1 MKKRFQR
8 RIMEP
13 GKFDEHTITTKPVVR
28 LASLW
33 QRTTGAKMPMTP
45 KNLGQLKML
54 SKKLGMQT
62 FPLIDWVLPNW
73 TEFTRQ
79 AKLAGGLRSTPP
91 NPHIGFLLRYY
102 VTAVSLTRLDA
113 ESLKPI
119 PPCSPEVPEVT
130 KKQNEAETTSTNNKV
145 KEEPMTAAEFVKIMA
160 ALGTDKEEE
169 AWAEIGA

>member
-1 MKKRFQR
+1 
-8 RIMEP
+8 MEP

-33 QRTTGAKMPMTP
+33 QRRTGAKMLLSP
-45 KNLGQLKML
+45 KNLGQLKVL
-54 SKKLGMQT
+54 SKNLGEGA
-62 FPLIDWVLPNW
+62 FELIDWAVPNW
-73 TEFTRQ
+73 AEFTSK
-79 AKLAGGLRSTPP
+79 AKLAGGLLSTPAS
-91 NPHIGFLLRYY
+91 PHIGFLLRYY

-130 KKQNEAETTSTNNKV
+130 KKQNEAETTSKNNKV
-145 KEEPMTAAEFVKIMA
+145 KEEPMTAAQFVKIMA